1 LVSETAIAP
10 EAIRSYIVMY
20 DNIDAQGVL
29 STTITT
35 PDGELLWSHELPVEV
50 PPGKSQSSF
59 LNVMI
64 ETTQKYVV
72 IQGEVALGS
81 EQRRVFMEI
90 VSLEGGDI
98 YLPIVIRGP

>member
-1 LVSETAIAP
+1 
-10 EAIRSYIVMY
+10 
-20 DNIDAQGVL
+20 
-29 STTITT
+29 
-35 PDGELLWSHELPVEV
+35 
-50 PPGKSQSSF
+50 
-59 LNVMI
+59 MI